1 MAFLN
6 GNKPIVTN
14 GLVYALDFGNQKSYV
29 SGSSSARSLLFNP
42 VTASIS
48 AGFDTATN
56 TLIFSGSQNATTNL
70 SFTQVDVD
78 KSFTISY
85 VANIKGNG
93 IGFGG
98 NYIGP
103 ILTSTFNT
111 TTTEVGF
118 YGAPFPGFGNTHFN
132 RTYNTTGNNHYTWAY
147 SSGSSTFFINGIPV
161 TASNI
166 NSGVLVYN
174 GGEIK
179 LSGRASDSFW
189 SGSINNFFIY
199 SRALNS
205 AEIWSNYQLS
215 AQRYGLGP
223 QTPKP
228 YLDENAYLFLQS
240 AGITD
245 PIITS
250 SINTFVLGLKSASLW
265 DKMIAIYPFVG
276 TGSTGVN
283 LTGSHKWNLKEPS
296 LVTYPLGFTGSWN
309 GSVSGSTPSGSG
321 TAINT
326 TVTPSIYYPNF
337 STSSA
342 HISILSY
349 DTPVSSSALMGTGMT
364 KDLAVSTLAGDYGTP
379 AAAYSVRKVRTA
391 YSGALMDVRRDYDN
405 TTGSVGYVSNGDL
418 DTGSLLDFVVAG
430 RATLPGN
437 YSGLAAAYSLRKVSG
452 SYTGSAIDVR
462 RIWDNTTSSIGFDAN
477 GNLDTGSLLNFTTS
491 GSNVLPYSNDFIQAD
506 WAKYDVQVTAS
517 AILGPYGLGSG
528 SFINETSTNSYHIFN
543 ENINPV
549 NTSSIHT
556 ISCFVKKQERRYVG
570 LAFAYNGT
578 NYSYVT
584 FDLDTTSSVSSGS
597 VGTGYSVVS
606 SSINYTIDG
615 WFRLS
620 LTGTIGL
627 SDFYPRFYL
636 ANTPT
641 VYQPGYTGEPGT
653 GSYVYGFQYTT
664 GSTVQPYIETTG
676 TARYNVGNTS
686 SFGYVTKWYDQ
697 SGNNRHA
704 TQTATGSQPLIVSS
718 GSLVTEGAKPAVK
731 FYTNLGMDTGFTGL
745 VTKSLFIAAST
756 EAGLNINDNGRRLF
770 SSYTG
775 GGGLA
780 AELLLDGQGTGSFR
794 YADGG
799 ATLSVLQSASYQLTT
814 AIRNSTLNLAFN
826 GGSINSGGSP
836 NSSPNTL
843 NYRIGEDAG
852 LSSIETAKSI
862 QEVIFYNNDQSSN
875 RTLIEN
881 NINNYYS
888 IYTSSAAGYVAKWYD
903 QSGNNNHATQ
913 TTTTR
918 QPQIVVSGAVE
929 TQTSLGTT
937 RPAIKFDNSTGTG
950 PYLTNTAISNAKSV
964 FTVLRRRLGLTDYL
978 FWIGGQASDDYHPGN
993 GASPVWISSTWSSN
1007 PGVYN
1012 GLNKLN
1018 GALANLT
1025 TATQSDA
1032 LVGISMVNTGTSNI
1046 RGIGVG
1052 NNNAQASRGWDGH
1065 FSELTIY
1072 TSDQTSNQSAV
1083 DYGINNYYNIY
1094 SQPSASFATS
1104 SFTIYAT
1111 TSSIS
1116 ASINNDIQSG
1126 IASTGPLGF
1135 ITVSRTGSNSLT
1147 IAKNGVTSSFTVPAS
1162 GALTTGIYLGAVNN
1176 NGIAVGS
1183 SPYNISFAS
1192 VGTGLTGTDISTL
1205 NNLTQQLQ
1213 ANIGRGYILDFNP
1226 GAIAAFSLRKLR
1238 LTYTG
1243 SAINVRRTV
1252 DNNTIDIGFDGS
1264 GNLDVRTL
1272 TTFCGSSTGCVT
1284 AWYDQTGNNNHVTQS
1299 TLSSQPIIVNS
1310 GSIVTAQTFQTRQ
1323 YEGPNGPNNNTLP
1336 AIYFNAQSLSLGRT
1350 LYSTNQISYH
1360 VLFNLGLLGV
1370 SSDGYSVMATNTG
1383 NGSAWSYQSTGG
1395 GPSGYINMF
1404 QQPNSSRRESF
1415 PSNMPK
1421 GGTILYSGFHTGSE
1435 YTVYVNNV
1443 TKGTNSTQQFG
1454 SGSFLDIGKG
1464 EGQTF
1469 RGSIQE
1475 IIFYPTGSTTNR
1487 FPVENNIN
1495 TFYRVY

>member
-1 MAFLN
+1 MAFVN

-42 VTASIS
+42 VTASVS

-56 TLIFSGSQNATTNL
+56 ALIFSSSQNATTNL
-70 SFTQVDVD
+70 SFTQIDVD

-132 RTYNTTGNNHYTWAY
+132 RTYGTVGNNHYTWAY

-161 TASNI
+161 TASSI

-199 SRALNS
+199 NKALSS

-215 AQRYGLGP
+215 AQRYSLGP

-228 YLDENAYLFLQS
+228 YVDENAYLFLQS

-276 TGSTGVN
+276 TGSVGVN

-296 LVTYPLGFTGSWN
+296 LVTYPLIFTGSWN

-326 TVTPSIYYPNF
+326 TVTPSTYYPNY

-349 DTPVSSSALMGTGMT
+349 DTPVSSSILAGTGMT
-364 KDLAVSTLAGDYGTP
+364 KELAISTLAGDYGTP

-405 TTGSVGYVSNGDL
+405 TTGSVGYVSSGDL
-418 DTGSLLDFVVAG
+418 DTGSLLDFVVPG
-430 RATLPGN
+430 RSTLPGN
-437 YSGLAAAYSLRKVSG
+437 YSGLAAAYSLRRVSG

-462 RIWDNTTSSIGFDAN
+462 RIWDNTTSSIGFDAS
-477 GNLDTGSLLNFTTS
+477 GNLDTGSLLSFTTS
-491 GSNVLPYSNDFIQAD
+491 GSNVSTYSNDFTQGV
-506 WAKYDVQVTAS
+506 WTKYFAQITSS
-517 AILGPYGLGSG
+517 AIIGPYGLGSG
-528 SFINETSTNSYHIFN
+528 SFINETAVNNYHSLDGTFGGINTLSTH
-543 ENINPV
+543 
-549 NTSSIHT
+549 SIS
-556 ISCFVKKQERRYVG
+556 IFVKKQERRYVG
-570 LAFAYNGT
+570 LGFAYDANRGIT
-578 NYSYVT
+578 TV

-597 VGTGYSVVS
+597 IGPGYSVVS
-606 SSINYTIDG
+606 SSINYVIDG
-615 WFRLS
+615 WFRIS
-620 LTGTIGL
+620 LTGT
-627 SDFYPRFYL
+627 SQQDAFFPRFFL
-636 ANTPT
+636 ATSSAQINVPYPIY
-641 VYQPGYTGEPGT
+641 VGEPGT

-697 SGNNRHA
+697 SGNARHA
-704 TQTATGSQPLIVSS
+704 AQTATGSQPLIVSS
-718 GSLVTEGAKPAVK
+718 GSLIIDNNKPALD
-731 FYTNLGMDTGFTGL
+731 FNGTSNYLSF
-745 VTKSLFIAAST
+745 S
-756 EAGLNINDNGRRLF
+756 NITATSNDSIFMLGRRKTD
-770 SSYTG
+770 SSFG
-775 GGGLA
+775 I
-780 AELLLDGQGTGSFR
+780 LLSNTTTTFPFFVGQRS
-794 YADGG
+794 DD
-799 ATLSVLQSASYQLTT
+799 SYQYRGYNNYANSSSNTT
-814 AIRNSTLNLAFN
+814 TQDLLSSFAAGFGPSGGIMYKNSTLLPQTSY
-826 GGSINSGGSP
+826 G
-836 NSSPNTL
+836 PNTFESPW
-843 NYRIGEDAG
+843 NSIGV
-852 LSSIETAKSI
+852 
-862 QEVIFYNNDQSSN
+862 EVITGTYNYSN
-875 RTLIEN
+875 AYAQEILLYSNTNLTGSRTLIEN
-881 NINNYYS
+881 NINTYYS
-888 IYTSSAAGYVAKWYD
+888 IYTSSAAGYVTKWYD

-913 TTTTR
+913 TATGS
-918 QPQIVVSGAVE
+918 QPQIVNSGSVIFSGTKPSLYWKTTGLDNLQFTRISNIQTVFHISQLVE
-929 TQTSLGTT
+929 TGSNQSFLLGDTDNFDYHAGTT
-937 RPAIKFDNSTGTG
+937 DP
-950 PYLTNTAISNAKSV
+950 
-964 FTVLRRRLGLTDYL
+964 
-978 FWIGGQASDDYHPGN
+978 Q
-993 GASPVWISSTWSSN
+993 TWFSSN
-1007 PGVYN
+1007 PPAAIRSSPTNYINGINLNLDYSSGVYRT
-1012 GLNKLN
+1012 LNRNLITLIHTSAIGRAN
-1018 GALANLT
+1018 QISVDRGANPR
-1025 TATQSDA
+1025 SW
-1032 LVGISMVNTGTSNI
+1032 
-1046 RGIGVG
+1046 RGYI
-1052 NNNAQASRGWDGH
+1052 Q
-1065 FSELTIY
+1065 EITLY
-1072 TSDQTSNQSAV
+1072 TSSLLDTRQPLE
-1083 DYGINNYYNIY
+1083 YGINNYYNIY
-1094 SQPSASFATS
+1094 PQTS
-1104 SFTIYAT
+1104 SFSTSSFAIYAT

-1116 ASINNDIQSG
+1116 ASINNDLQSG

-1147 IAKNGVTSSFTVPAS
+1147 LSKNGVTSSFSVPAS
-1162 GALTTGIYLGAVNN
+1162 GALSTNLYLGAINN
-1176 NGIAVGS
+1176 NGIALGS

-1192 VGTGLTGTDISTL
+1192 VGVGLTGTEISTL

-1243 SAINVRRTV
+1243 SAINVRRSS
-1252 DNNTIDIGFDGS
+1252 DNNTADIGFDGS

-1272 TTFCGSSTGCVT
+1272 TTFCGLSTGYVT
-1284 AWYDQTGNNNHVTQS
+1284 TWYDQTGNNNHVSQS
-1299 TLSSQPIIVNS
+1299 TLSSQPIIVTS

-1323 YEGPNGPNNNTLP
+1323 YEGPNGANNNTLP

-1350 LYSTNQISYH
+1350 LYSTNQISYY

-1370 SSDGYSVMATNTG
+1370 TSDGYSVMATNTG

-1421 GGTILYSGFHTGSE
+1421 GGTILYSGYHTGSE

-1443 TKGTNSTQQFG
+1443 TKGTNTTQQFG